1 MVPSISFSGREC
13 RHADKIFAFP
23 ARTEF
28 SVTTAARP
36 TDNGEED
43 AHKISVGIEYKD
55 HGRGRPID
63 VDAVDQLITNIGKT
77 PYDRAML
84 IGRLGFTDAAL
95 EASRS
100 KEPVAVELL
109 DLEGIDAWINRLE
122 RGKPDYAEQVQIL
135 IKSISHEFAK
145 LVSQSPDALDHLEW
159 RDVERMMACDGRARV
174 RM

>member
-43 AHKISVGIEYKD
+43 AHKISVGIEYKH

-109 DLEGIDAWINRLE
+109 DLEGIDPWINRLE
-122 RGKPDYAEQVQIL
+122 RET
-135 IKSISHEFAK
+135 
-145 LVSQSPDALDHLEW
+145 
-159 RDVERMMACDGRARV
+159 
-174 RM
+174 